1 MGGLN
6 SRERRLLLL
15 AGLLIFAMS
24 VYVLVLEPAYRRLD
38 MLRVQVPAMQ
48 QDLDWMQEQVAANS
62 ALLAGPKNAE
72 TRNTPLLTVIEQ
84 TASQAGLRQ
93 QISRMAPAEEGRVRV
108 WFDDVY
114 FDPWLRWLEAVR
126 REQISVHAVNIV
138 GDKQGMVD
146 IRLTV
151 AG

>member
-6 SRERRLLLL
+6 PRERQLVFA
-15 AGLLIFAMS
+15 AGFMLVAVV
-24 VYVLVLEPAYRRLD
+24 VYVFFLEPGYRRLE
-38 MLRVQVPAMQ
+38 MLRGQVPALQ
-48 QDLDWMQEQVAANS
+48 EDLVWMRSQVEVHRDLTGAVGADAA
-62 ALLAGPKNAE
+62 P
-72 TRNTPLLTVIEQ
+72 RPPLLTVIEQ
-84 TASQAGLRQ
+84 TANQAGLRQ

-114 FDPWLRWLEAVR
+114 FDPWLRWLESIR
-126 REQISVHAVNIV
+126 RQRVSVFAVNIV
-138 GDKQGMVD
+138 RDKQGKVD

>member
-6 SRERRLLLL
+6 SRERRLLVL
-15 AGLLIFAMS
+15 AGLLIIGMS
-24 VYVLVLEPAYRRLD
+24 VYVLVLEPAYSRLD
-38 MLRVQVPAMQ
+38 MLRAQVPAMQ
-48 QDLDWMQEQVAANS
+48 QDLDWMRAQVAANR
-62 ALLAGPKNAE
+62 ALLAGPKNTE
-72 TRNTPLLTVIEQ
+72 TRDTPLLTVIEQ

-114 FDPWLRWLEAVR
+114 FDPWLRWLEAIR

-138 GDKQGMVD
+138 GDKQGRVD

>member
-15 AGLLIFAMS
+15 AGLLILGMS

-48 QDLDWMQEQVAANS
+48 QDLDWMRAQVAANS
-62 ALLAGPKNAE
+62 ALLAGPKNTE